1 VAQNPLSSPWA
12 IPGAMLGVF
21 VLRRL
26 PRTLVTGAAL
36 GFAAAWAMR
45 NMRRGAAERSQ
56 DWISRHEPGPS
67 GTIPPDEKIE
77 EASEE
82 SFPASDPPA
91 YTVTRAGKP
100 RRTS

>member
-1 VAQNPLSSPWA
+1 VAQNLLSSPWV
-12 IPGAMLGVF
+12 IPGAMLGV
-21 VLRRL
+21 LAIRRL
-26 PRTLVTGAAL
+26 PMTLVTGAAL
-36 GFAAAWAMR
+36 GFAAVWAMR
-45 NMRRGAAERSQ
+45 NMRQGSAERDQ

-67 GTIPPDEKIE
+67 GTMPPDEKVE

-100 RRTS
+100 RRAG